1 MICLGLQF
9 DPRTKNKLVSSEVF
23 IVGNQSISDKYDEKG
38 KLYEAAKEGEEDF
51 ETNSIFGGA
60 IEENHNPDFPLQK
73 PLFIKKFITQISAG
87 VDFSLALDSEGV
99 VRSWGD
105 NNHGVLGYSN
115 VSMQK
120 LPTEIVF
127 RAQDPKS
134 PEYKERTE
142 IIFIDCGSNF
152 SMAIDSKKRIWSWG
166 NNTFG
171 QLGYEVCYGI
181 CFLFK
186 GKNTVR
192 RLMVFQRIQ
201 WISLRRLTR

>member
-1 MICLGLQF
+1 MVCLGLQF
-9 DPRTKNKLVSSEVF
+9 DPPTKKNLVSSEVF
-23 IVGNQSISDKYDEKG
+23 IVGNQSILDKYDEKG
-38 KLYEAAKEGEEDF
+38 KLYQAAKPGEQDF
-51 ETNSIFGGA
+51 ETINIFGGA
-60 IEENHNPDFPLQK
+60 IEDNCNPDFPLQK

-87 VDFSLALDSEGV
+87 VDFSLALDSDGV

-115 VSMQK
+115 VSSQK

-127 RAQDPKS
+127 RVQDQKS

-142 IIFIDCGSNF
+142 IIYIDCGSNF

-171 QLGYEVCYGI
+171 QLGYEVGYGI
-181 CFLFK
+181 CFLVK
-186 GKNTVR
+186 RKNSSTTILMQQIQST
-192 RLMVFQRIQ
+192 RLGG
-201 WISLRRLTR
+201 LTR